1 MKRGKK
7 DFINIQNRREVSKV
21 TTLVTCGFINLLQK
35 LLSEGHGTF

>member
-7 DFINIQNRREVSKV
+7 DFMNIQNRREVSKV
-21 TTLVTCGFINLLQK
+21 TTLVTCRFSNLLQK